1 MSDRDQPGTNNMSE
15 VHPGRKPSWLTRR
28 ALPAEVW
35 QQIRSLLD
43 SLSLATI
50 CEEARCPNIGECF
63 RQQTATFLILGRT
76 CSRDCHFCAVEH
88 GRPEP
93 IDAGEAQ
100 RLAEAVQKLG
110 LRHVVITSVTRD
122 DVPDGGAAHFAA
134 CIRAVHLDTSASVEV
149 LVPDFLGKGSALRT
163 VLQAQPEVLGHNV
176 EVVPRLYPELRSGAN
191 YGRSL
196 QLLKRAKE
204 LRPLTLTKSG
214 LMVGVGEREHEVIEV
229 MHDLLAAGCDLLT
242 IGQYLRPSSRH
253 YPVVDYVT
261 PATFDHYASVAQD
274 MGFRG
279 VFCGP
284 FVRSSYGAITLLEQA
299 ATAAGGGPAG
309 AEALD

>member
-1 MSDRDQPGTNNMSE
+1 MKDGDQSDTNNMAE
-15 VHPGRKPSWLTRR
+15 AHPGRKPPWLTRK
-28 ALPAEVW
+28 ALPADVW
-35 QQIRSLLD
+35 HQIKSMLD
-43 SLSLATI
+43 GLSLATI
-50 CEEARCPNIGECF
+50 CEEARCPNMGECF

-76 CSRDCHFCAVEH
+76 CTRDCHFCAVEH

-134 CIRAVHLDTSASVEV
+134 CITAVQLDTSASVEV
-149 LVPDFLGKGSALRT
+149 LVPDFLGKGSALST
-163 VLQAQPEVLGHNV
+163 VLQAQPEVLGHNI

-191 YGRSL
+191 YWRSL

-204 LRPLTLTKSG
+204 LRPATLTKSG

-229 MHDLLAAGCDLLT
+229 MHDLLAVGCDLLT
-242 IGQYLRPSSRH
+242 VGQYLRPSSRH
-253 YPVVDYVT
+253 YPVVEYVT
-261 PATFDHYASVAQD
+261 PATFDHYARVAQD

-284 FVRSSYGAITLLEQA
+284 FVRSSYCAITLLERA
-299 ATAAGGGPAG
+299 ATAVGQ
-309 AEALD
+309 